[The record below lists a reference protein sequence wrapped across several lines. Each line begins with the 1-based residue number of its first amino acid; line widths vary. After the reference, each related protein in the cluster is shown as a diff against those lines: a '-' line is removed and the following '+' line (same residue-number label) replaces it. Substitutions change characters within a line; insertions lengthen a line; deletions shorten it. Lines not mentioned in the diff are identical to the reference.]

1 MTTID
6 FLKQKF
12 PEENDNFITN
22 IPYKLFPLRIAKKLL
37 IIDFTT
43 DLQNLTYSETG
54 LYLYG
59 KSGVGKTIFSCF
71 YLLGLLKT
79 QSDLNKMFFI
89 NTTDL
94 LFKFK
99 ASYIHRSDETET
111 ELIEKYSKA
120 KLLILDDFGID
131 KITDWSFQMLYVLI
145 NNRYENMLPTIFTS
159 NHDLDEMTAKLGDN
173 RITSRIQESCEIVK
187 MDGKNYRG

>member
-1 MTTID
+1 
-6 FLKQKF
+6 
-12 PEENDNFITN
+12 
-22 IPYKLFPLRIAKKLL
+22 
-37 IIDFTT
+37 
-43 DLQNLTYSETG
+43 
-54 LYLYG
+54 
-59 KSGVGKTIFSCF
+59 
-71 YLLGLLKT
+71 
-79 QSDLNKMFFI
+79 MFFI

-111 ELIEKYSKA
+111 ELLEKYSKA

-159 NHDLDEMTAKLGDN
+159 NHDLDEQAAKLGDN

-187 MDGKNYRG
+187 MDGKNYRD